1 MIFCV
6 YSYVKGASLGVAQVL
21 SNEKDSEENT
31 CPVTVSQ
38 ETNEKPVEDVS
49 PDPVLI
55 DTGKDK
61 DDTTTKLLVSQ
72 ESEEVPACK
81 AEKVEKPLDEK
92 EEETKL
98 PQESDVD
105 SYATKENAETNE
117 HNKESD
123 QKEQTVTNHDKTS
136 LTETTSKIS
145 NLSPFA
151 EEFVPKA
158 SLNLTSVVEAP
169 EFVPV
174 SVPPQPDRPPLLQ
187 RRNDTPENEL
197 MNCVKDVLF
206 GLTQSPGE
214 LNDFFKT
221 MVDQIKK
228 CMGTL
233 NSLKEVVELI
243 FEYVSTICCCC
254 CCFFFRYMSLTPKSD

>member
-1 MIFCV
+1 M
-6 YSYVKGASLGVAQVL
+6 YSYVEGASLAVAQVP

-61 DDTTTKLLVSQ
+61 EDTTTKLLISQ
-72 ESEEVPACK
+72 ESEEIPACK

-105 SYATKENAETNE
+105 SYATKETAETNE

-136 LTETTSKIS
+136 LTETTSKIT

-151 EEFVPKA
+151 KEFVPKT
-158 SLNLTSVVEAP
+158 SLNLTSVVKAP
-169 EFVPV
+169 EFVPA
-174 SVPPQPDRPPLLQ
+174 SVRPQPDRPLLLQ
-187 RRNDTPENEL
+187 RINATPENEL

-214 LNDFFKT
+214 LNYFFKT
-221 MVDQIKK
+221 LVDQMKK
-228 CMGTL
+228 FMGTV

-243 FEYVSTICCCC
+243 FEYVSTIYV
-254 CCFFFRYMSLTPKSD
+254 FFFFLRYITL

>member
-1 MIFCV
+1 M
-6 YSYVKGASLGVAQVL
+6 YSYVKGASLAVAQVL

-72 ESEEVPACK
+72 ESEEIPACK

-123 QKEQTVTNHDKTS
+123 QKEQTVMNHNEMS
-136 LTETTSKIS
+136 LTEATSKVSI
-145 NLSPFA
+145 LSPFA
-151 EEFVPKA
+151 REFVPKA
-158 SLNLTSVVEAP
+158 SSNLASVVKAFN
-169 EFVPV
+169 FVPA
-174 SVPPQPDRPPLLQ
+174 SVPLRLGRPPTLQ
-187 RRNDTPENEL
+187 KRYNTPESEL
-197 MNCVKDVLF
+197 INCVKDVLF
-206 GLTQSPGE
+206 RLTQRPGE
-214 LNDFFKT
+214 LNYYFVTVFRQ
-221 MVDQIKK
+221 VKK
-228 CMGTL
+228 HLGSL
-233 NSLKEVVELI
+233 NSFEEVVELI
-243 FEYVSTICCCC
+243 FEYVSTDLFCQ
-254 CCFFFRYMSLTPKSD
+254 YLTLQPPRVTGI

>member
-72 ESEEVPACK
+72 ESEEIPACK

-98 PQESDVD
+98 PQESDVH
-105 SYATKENAETNE
+105 SNATKEAAETNE

-123 QKEQTVTNHDKTS
+123 QKEQTLTNHDKTS
-136 LTETTSKIS
+136 LTETTNKII

-151 EEFVPKA
+151 KEFVPKA
-158 SLNLTSVVEAP
+158 SLNLISVVKAP
-169 EFVPV
+169 EFVPA
-174 SVPPQPDRPPLLQ
+174 SVRPQPDRPPLLQ
-187 RRNDTPENEL
+187 RINDTPENEL

-221 MVDQIKK
+221 LVDQMKK
-228 CMGTL
+228 CMGTV

-243 FEYVSTICCCC
+243 FEYVSTIYV
-254 CCFFFRYMSLTPKSD
+254 FFVFLRYITL

>member
-1 MIFCV
+1 M

-61 DDTTTKLLVSQ
+61 DDTTTKLLVSE
-72 ESEEVPACK
+72 ESEEIPACK
-81 AEKVEKPLDEK
+81 AEKVEKRLDEK

-98 PQESDVD
+98 PQESDVH
-105 SYATKENAETNE
+105 SNATKETAETNE

-123 QKEQTVTNHDKTS
+123 QKEQTVTNHDKTL

-158 SLNLTSVVEAP
+158 SLNLTSVVKAP

-254 CCFFFRYMSLTPKSD
+254 CFFFFRYMSLTPKSD